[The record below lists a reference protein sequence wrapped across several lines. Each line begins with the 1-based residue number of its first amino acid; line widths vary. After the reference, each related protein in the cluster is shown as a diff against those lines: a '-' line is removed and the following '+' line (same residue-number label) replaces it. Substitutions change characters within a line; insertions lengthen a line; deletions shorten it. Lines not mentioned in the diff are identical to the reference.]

1 MSNPD
6 WTEAPDDATHWDTRG
21 AVWCKFS
28 YFWCYGRWN
37 YEGEIHDLAE
47 DRYTP
52 RPVEPAIAAW
62 DGIGFPPVGTV
73 CEVVIAA
80 QMPRTVWFMGIKSSG
95 SVVIET
101 VDGELKS
108 YHRSQ
113 VNFRP
118 IRSQAQ
124 IERTL
129 LTKTLN
135 CMRKETDVGV
145 IADAI
150 IEIGFGVTKS

>member
-1 MSNPD
+1 MNID
-6 WTEAPDDATHWDTRG
+6 WTEAPDQATHYDCNADVFCTVDGWWHKNQYVPVENKDWGT
-21 AVWCKFS
+21 
-28 YFWCYGRWN
+28 
-37 YEGEIHDLAE
+37 

-52 RPVEPAIAAW
+52 RPKEPATTAW
-62 DGIGFPPVGTV
+62 DGIGFPPVGTE

-80 QMPRTVWFMGIKSSG
+80 LKPRTVCFVGIKSSG

-124 IERTL
+124 IDRTQL
-129 LTKTLN
+129 VKTLSQL
-135 CMRKETDVGV
+135 RGETDMGV
-145 IADAI
+145 VADVI
-150 IEIGFGVTKS
+150 LSIGFRLER

>member
-1 MSNPD
+1 MNID
-6 WTEAPDDATHWDTRG
+6 WTEAPDQATHYDCNADVFCTVDGW
-21 AVWCKFS
+21 WSCKGKFCAMS
-28 YFWCYGRWN
+28 AHFDWN
-37 YEGEIHDLAE
+37 TP
-47 DRYTP
+47 RYTP
-52 RPVEPAIAAW
+52 RPVEPATTAW
-62 DGIGFPPVGTV
+62 DGTGFPPVGTE

-80 QMPRTVWFMGIKSSG
+80 LKPRTVCFVGIKSSG

-124 IERTL
+124 IDRTQL
-129 LTKTLN
+129 VKTLSQL
-135 CMRKETDVGV
+135 RGETDMGV
-145 IADAI
+145 VADVI
-150 IEIGFGVTKS
+150 LSIGFRLER

>member
-6 WTEAPDDATHWDTRG
+6 WTEAPDDATHWDVRG

-37 YEGEIHDLAE
+37 YESEIHDLAE

-52 RPVEPAIAAW
+52 RPVEPAITAW

-150 IEIGFGVTKS
+150 IEMGYRRVKS